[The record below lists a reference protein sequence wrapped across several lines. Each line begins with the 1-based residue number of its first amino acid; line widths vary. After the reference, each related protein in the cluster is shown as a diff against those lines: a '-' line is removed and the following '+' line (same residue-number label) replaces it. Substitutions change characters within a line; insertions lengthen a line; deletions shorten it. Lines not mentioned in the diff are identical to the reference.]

1 MDPPPERALAVLVN
15 WVSKK
20 KEKNKARNRTGL

>member
-1 MDPPPERALAVLVN
+1 MDPPERALAVLVN

-20 KEKNKARNRTGL
+20 KKERKKQSLEQD